1 MSSHANARFVRDRVL
16 IQFMCMISDSLPSN
30 LAESAGVAKSTV
42 TRKMAQKGLPYSF
55 QDRILKKL
63 KEAADGFAGLYL
75 TSKTN
80 GSEDFTDYKIV
91 MDRLLNFDFKQ
102 SEDAMAD
109 FYRLIYEDLN
119 ANRWSPFLRL
129 TVKAQTH
136 DYKSSIQSC

>member
-1 MSSHANARFVRDRVL
+1 
-16 IQFMCMISDSLPSN
+16 MISDSLPSN

-55 QDRILKKL
+55 QDRVLKKL
-63 KEAADGFAGLYL
+63 KEAADGFARLYL

-109 FYRLIYEDLN
+109 LYRLIYEDLN
-119 ANRWSPFLRL
+119 TNRWSPFLRL

-136 DYKSSIQSC
+136 DARG